1 VSSGRRKVQGR
12 PLALERL
19 LLCTDGVIEGLWDHA
34 ICDLVCDTTSLDD
47 PVSAA
52 ERLVRTAVSESGR
65 DNSTAIIVE
74 LLD

>member
-1 VSSGRRKVQGR
+1 
-12 PLALERL
+12 L

-34 ICDLVCDTTSLDD
+34 IRDLVCDTTSLDD
-47 PVSAA
+47 PISPA

>member
-1 VSSGRRKVQGR
+1 
-12 PLALERL
+12 
-19 LLCTDGVIEGLWDHA
+19 VIEGLWDHA
-34 ICDLVCDTTSLDD
+34 IRDLVCDTTGLDD
-47 PVSAA
+47 PISAA

>member
-1 VSSGRRKVQGR
+1 
-12 PLALERL
+12 
-19 LLCTDGVIEGLWDHA
+19 VIEGLCDHG
-34 ICDLVCDTTSLDD
+34 IRVLVCDTRGLEN
-47 PVSAA
+47 PISAA

>member
-1 VSSGRRKVQGR
+1 
-12 PLALERL
+12 
-19 LLCTDGVIEGLWDHA
+19 LCTDGVIEGLWDHA
-34 ICDLVCDTTSLDD
+34 IRDLVCDMTSLD
-47 PVSAA
+47 PSISAA